1 MLGFGPFELL
11 RASRQLRRDGQPLAL
26 RNSSFD
32 ILLALLER
40 PGEVVPKRLL
50 CELAWP
56 GREVDE
62 NKLQVEISALRK
74 LIGAGAIVTA
84 SGRGYQFA
92 WAVVRLDAAEA
103 PLIGR
108 EQDLAVL
115 RSLLAPGELVSV
127 VGEGGIGKTRLV
139 QELVRREPSVW
150 PARLDEA
157 ADEGAVLR
165 AVGSASQLA
174 AAASRRDLFDA
185 LKAGTSLLLLD
196 TCDNALQ
203 PLAELAAALMA
214 ECPGVTL
221 LATSREPLRVPG
233 ERLYRLA
240 PLAAADALDWFRK
253 CLHVARRGP
262 LDTAEHTAVRALCEA
277 LGGNPLE
284 LELVAQHATCLGIT
298 TAGRHL
304 EERLDWPNRRPDAA
318 ARQLSLR
325 ASLDW
330 SCRAL
335 STSDRQVLA
344 AVSTLAQPF
353 QLDTLQSLRLD
364 SSLGR
369 WARLEALG
377 RLVEKSLL
385 SVERADAAVYRM
397 SATTQLYARSL
408 LA

>member
-11 RASRQLRRDGQPLAL
+11 RASRKLHRDGQPLAL
-26 RNSSFD
+26 RSSTFD

-40 PGEVVPKRLL
+40 PGEVVPKRVL
-50 CELAWP
+50 CKRAWP

-62 NKLQVEISALRK
+62 NNLQVEISALRK

-92 WAVVRLDAAEA
+92 WAVARLDVAEA
-103 PLIGR
+103 TLIGR

-127 VGEGGIGKTRLV
+127 VGEGGVGKTRLV
-139 QELVRREPSVW
+139 QALVHGDPSVSL
-150 PARLDEA
+150 ARLDEA
-157 ADEGAVLR
+157 AGEGAVLR
-165 AVGSASQLA
+165 AIGSALEL
-174 AAASRRDLFDA
+174 AAASRRELFDA
-185 LKAGTSLLLLD
+185 LKAGTTLLLLD

-203 PLAELAAALMA
+203 LLAELAGALMA
-214 ECPGVTL
+214 ECPGVSL

-240 PLAAADALDWFRK
+240 PLAAADALEWFRK
-253 CLHVARRGP
+253 CLHVARPGP
-262 LDTAEHTAVRALCEA
+262 LDTTERAAARALCEA
-277 LGGNPLE
+277 LGDNPLE
-284 LELVAQHATCLGIT
+284 LELAAQYATGHGI
-298 TAGRHL
+298 AAARRQL
-304 EERLDWPNRRPDAA
+304 EERLDWPNRRSDAA
-318 ARQLSLR
+318 ARQHSLR

-335 STSDRQVLA
+335 SANDRQVLA

-353 QLDTLQSLRLD
+353 QLDTLQSLPLEN
-364 SSLGR
+364 SLGR
-369 WARLEALG
+369 WDRLDALG
-377 RLVEKSLL
+377 RLVDKSLL

-397 SATTQLYARSL
+397 SATTQLYARNL
-408 LA
+408 VA